1 MPSFLDDENEMIVGA
16 VLQEIADQVLEDWIN
31 NNLDEGEMYS
41 DWRIAQLSDEPYIK
55 AQFNRYYKLSE
66 NDDYYL

>member
-41 DWRIAQLSDEPYIK
+41 DWRIAQLSDDRYIK
-55 AQFNRYYKLSE
+55 DKFNTYYKLSE